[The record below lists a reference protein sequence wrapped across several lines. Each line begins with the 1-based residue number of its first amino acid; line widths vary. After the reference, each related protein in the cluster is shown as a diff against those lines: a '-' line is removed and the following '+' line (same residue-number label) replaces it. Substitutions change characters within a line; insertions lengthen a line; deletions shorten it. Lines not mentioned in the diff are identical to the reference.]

1 VWGDWGERADWQRC
15 KGPNR
20 QHLRRERGLVVRVCV
35 VAVRVGC
42 QQSIPSKPSTRLSS
56 AVCLSVASFS
66 LNNDISRFSRSSLTT
81 ASVSLTK
88 LSRSFP
94 PATLFD
100 FLACLPAYLQSHPLR
115 GTRQH
120 GLATCTP
127 PPPLPSTPTTAR
139 TTHCPRDP
147 PSTTVHC
154 QSVIAER
161 KHHSSHSPTRTGAR
175 TTQR

>member
-1 VWGDWGERADWQRC
+1 MWGDWGERADWQRC

-20 QHLRRERGLVVRVCV
+20 QHLRWTARERTCRRACV
-35 VAVRVGC
+35 VAVRVPAIH
-42 QQSIPSKPSTRLSS
+42 SIQAL
-56 AVCLSVASFS
+56 CLSVASFS

>member
-1 VWGDWGERADWQRC
+1 MWGDWGERADWQRC

-20 QHLRRERGLVVRVCV
+20 QHLRWTARERTCRRACV
-35 VAVRVGC
+35 VAVRVPAIH
-42 QQSIPSKPSTRLSS
+42 SIQALKSPLVCCLS
-56 AVCLSVASFS
+56 VCLSVVSFS

-100 FLACLPAYLQSHPLR
+100 FLACLQSHPLR